1 MSCRRTARMTLT
13 VALALAAPAAWGQ
26 RWEVG
31 AGGGAS
37 IYNTRTIAS
46 ASGDVQAKFKPGYAF
61 SGYLSQLGS
70 RVGGEIRYTYEGNSM
85 ELNGRGKSVTMSGRS
100 QSIHYDVSYY
110 FGSPKSKT
118 RFYVLGG
125 GGIKQYTGTGS
136 SDAAQSLMSTA
147 VLTATSEW
155 KPLVTG
161 GAGVR
166 HVINKNLSLRAEVLV
181 YMSET
186 PKNVITPTGGT
197 LSGWY
202 MNIVPMVSL
211 AYMW

>member
-1 MSCRRTARMTLT
+1 MSCRKT
-13 VALALAAPAAWGQ
+13 VLMIMSAAVTLAAPAAWGQ

-37 IYNTRTIAS
+37 IYNTRTIEAS
-46 ASGDVQAKFKPGYAF
+46 TGDVQAKFKPGYAF
-61 SGYLSQLGS
+61 SGYLGQLGS

-85 ELNGRGKSVTMSGRS
+85 ELSGRGKSVTMSGRS
-100 QSIHYDVSYY
+100 QSIQYDVSYY

-166 HVINKNLSLRAEVLV
+166 HEIGKNLSLRAEVLV
-181 YMSET
+181 YMSEA

-202 MNIVPMVSL
+202 MNIVPMVGLS
-211 AYMW
+211 YVW